1 MPPSCRLAPRT
12 ARLGTRLDAVRV
24 PTSGRTT
31 AHRDPRMVSA
41 AAGLST
47 AVRGH
52 RRCDPAPVTNSSIA
66 CSSSRSRARAHRR
79 RSPRGLPRARLQSPL
94 RSRTAHPMDPRND
107 AAPPPPDPH
116 KAFAELS
123 KIMLGAEPLDAVLTR
138 IAEMAKRTIP
148 EVAEASVT
156 LIRDGQ
162 VSSVVFTGS
171 LAVDLDERQYEA
183 GFGPCVDA
191 AASGAT
197 IAIPDTVSNSDYPD
211 FARAARRRGI
221 NATLSVG
228 LPVEQRTIGALNL
241 YNSSGEPF
249 DDASAELA
257 RAFASYAAVAVA
269 NAGVYASTQELAR
282 NLQRALTS
290 RAIIDQAKGILM
302 AQHRLTADDA
312 FELLSQRSQRDNRK
326 LRELA
331 ADIVASVQPVDVSLD
346 VGDKL

>member
-1 MPPSCRLAPRT
+1 
-12 ARLGTRLDAVRV
+12 
-24 PTSGRTT
+24 
-31 AHRDPRMVSA
+31 
-41 AAGLST
+41 
-47 AVRGH
+47 
-52 RRCDPAPVTNSSIA
+52 
-66 CSSSRSRARAHRR
+66 
-79 RSPRGLPRARLQSPL
+79 
-94 RSRTAHPMDPRND
+94 MDPRND
-107 AAPPPPDPH
+107 AAPPSPDPRN
-116 KAFAELS
+116 AFAELS
-123 KIMLGAEPLDAVLTR
+123 KIMLGAEPLDAVLAR
-138 IAEMAKRTIP
+138 IAELAKQTIP

-156 LIRDGQ
+156 LVQDGQ

-197 IAIPDTVSNSDYPD
+197 IAIPDTVASSDYPD

-241 YNSSGEPF
+241 YGSSGEPF
-249 DDASAELA
+249 DDSSAELA

-312 FELLSQRSQRDNRK
+312 FELLSRQSQRDNRK

-331 ADIVASVQPVDVSLD
+331 AEIVASVQPVDLSLD